1 MVVASQG
8 QTAVL
13 QALPQPPAPR
23 RRPRFAGARAQHL
36 LHQQPLHPPR
46 DAAGSGLRGT
56 AVVAGLVPAR
66 LVGVAVARAGAAPA
80 PRRQQQQLQ
89 LTHRL
94 HLRRRPVCPRASAAG
109 LAAGLLRGPHGAV
122 HRTADA
128 AAGVRWVLPPARVL
142 AGGAVRPLPVAVV
155 PNIPAAA
162 REPRTRVTDGGMDAP
177 TQRRRVATELRVR
190 VRQGG
195 GRVDDVCRRWRARRT
210 AFVMRIS
217 RRQRGG

>member
-8 QTAVL
+8 QAAVL
-13 QALPQPPAPR
+13 QALPQPPTPR

-36 LHQQPLHPPR
+36 RHQQPLHPPR
-46 DAAGSGLRGT
+46 DATGSGLRGA

-66 LVGVAVARAGAAPA
+66 LIGVAVAHAGGPAA

-89 LTHRL
+89 LAHRL
-94 HLRRRPVCPRASAAG
+94 HLRRRPVRPRAAAAG

-122 HRTADA
+122 HRAADA
-128 AAGVRWVLPPARVL
+128 AAGVRRVLPPAGVL

-155 PNIPAAA
+155 SNVPAAA
-162 REPRTRVTDGGMDAP
+162 REPRTRVAAAGMDAP
-177 TQRRRVATELRVR
+177 AQRRRLAAERRVR

-195 GRVDDVCRRWRARRT
+195 GRADDVCRRWRTRRT
-210 AFVMRIS
+210 AFVMRI
-217 RRQRGG
+217 RRRRRGG